1 MHLRTAGG
9 QSADRARG
17 AATGG
22 VAAIVVLRACP
33 SVTWPPRTPASCSPL
48 TRLLPSRPGPAHAS
62 LYETCAGLIVAV
74 MVVLYFDER
83 VRRGMTARVRGQAV
97 GWLGA
102 IIGTGLVIPL
112 LALGSFMPDTAR
124 IREITVGQ
132 TLVFLVAAF
141 GAAIQSWGREDAARI
156 RAAQAPPPVTVPPV
170 PVPPPRAGQTEREH
184 AAEVLGTAL
193 AILSQSHPSLVTMGV
208 AKTGTIPEAARL
220 PKVRIRGRTI
230 QPRLRA

>member
-1 MHLRTAGG
+1 MAPPHASLLL
-9 QSADRARG
+9 
-17 AATGG
+17 AAH
-22 VAAIVVLRACP
+22 AAA
-33 SVTWPPRTPASCSPL
+33 AEQA
-48 TRLLPSRPGPAHAS
+48 GPAHAS

-184 AAEVLGTAL
+184 AAEVLGAAL
-193 AILSQSHPSLVTMGV
+193 AILSQSSRCSPPLPPDT
-208 AKTGTIPEAARL
+208 RL
-220 PKVRIRGRTI
+220 P
-230 QPRLRA
+230 